1 MRPSGTRA
9 KSTAG
14 FSLLVF
20 AFFYRERD
28 AFFSSE
34 RGMME
39 TLPHKNIEEF
49 SKDVVLT
56 KPSSLEELLLA
67 FSYFM
72 PVIAYVSN
80 YFSDKEFV
88 CTVNLC
94 KTATL
99 KRPKIGFQEQLSLN
113 AGQKYCRMLPLE
125 HSAILRA
132 SLSYQLSLRSLFYQI
147 LSGRFTQVFQQG

>member
-1 MRPSGTRA
+1 MVRFCACAQVERA
-9 KSTAG
+9 RNLRRG

-80 YFSDKEFV
+80 YFSH
-88 CTVNLC
+88 N
-94 KTATL
+94 
-99 KRPKIGFQEQLSLN
+99 
-113 AGQKYCRMLPLE
+113 
-125 HSAILRA
+125 
-132 SLSYQLSLRSLFYQI
+132 
-147 LSGRFTQVFQQG
+147 